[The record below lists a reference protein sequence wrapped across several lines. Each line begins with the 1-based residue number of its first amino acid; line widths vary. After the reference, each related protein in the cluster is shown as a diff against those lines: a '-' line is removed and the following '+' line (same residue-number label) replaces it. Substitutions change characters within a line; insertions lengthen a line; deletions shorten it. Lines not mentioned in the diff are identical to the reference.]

1 MWPMGLCISAFL
13 VFIGLHVLHFLGET
27 QVLAL
32 MRSFVIEG
40 VPMSLVEG
48 GR

>member
-1 MWPMGLCISAFL
+1 MWPMGLSIFAFL
-13 VFIGLHVLHFLGET
+13 VFIGLHVLQFLGET

-32 MRSFVIEG
+32 IRSFVIEG
-40 VPMSLVEG
+40 VPLSLVEG